1 MDLKAYF
8 ENTQGLGVL
17 ATADASGKVNVAVY
31 ARPHILEDGGIAMI
45 MRDRLTRHN
54 LLSNPHAAYLFKE
67 EGKGYKGKRLHLT
80 KVKEEKESELLQ
92 KLGRR
97 RPSDG
102 KDDDQDPKYLVI
114 FQLDKELPLIGPG
127 G

>member
-8 ENTQGLGVL
+8 ENARGLGVL
-17 ATADASGKVNVAVY
+17 ATADASGKVNIAVY
-31 ARPHILEDGGIAMI
+31 ARPHILENGNIAMI

-54 LLSNPHAAYLFKE
+54 LLSNPHAAYLFRE

-80 KVKEEKESELLQ
+80 KVKEEEESDLLNQ
-92 KLGRR
+92 LRR
-97 RPSDG
+97 RKYSND
-102 KDDDQDPKYLVI
+102 KDDSQDPKYLVI